1 MSAPTTNEER
11 ARRKRQVQ
19 QQAQQLALSG
29 DWEGAVELNRG
40 ILETTPGDV
49 SALNRLGKALSELGR
64 YGESYAAYS
73 QSYQLDP
80 ANQIARRNLQRL
92 EPLKN
97 LQADEQAPER
107 RHTQARQTMFIEEIG
122 KTRVTELLK
131 LADTTTLARMASGDQ
146 VELRIEG
153 KQILVYSEDGLR
165 LGQLEPRLAQRL
177 ITLIDGGNRYSA
189 AVTVVEPGLLRV
201 IIRET
206 FQHPS
211 QVGRLSFPVDNKP
224 LTPRAYTRATERL
237 YAGDD
242 TDLYTD
248 DDEAEDAEE
257 TEPEEDEEF
266 PEAEE
271 TLTEEPEEEERT
283 I

>member
-1 MSAPTTNEER
+1 MSASTTREER
-11 ARRKRQVQ
+11 ARRKRLVQ
-19 QQAQQLALSG
+19 QQAQLLAQNG
-29 DWEGAVELNRG
+29 DWEAAIEMNKEVLA
-40 ILETTPGDV
+40 TTPNDV
-49 SALNRLGKALSELGR
+49 QALNRLGKAYSELGR
-64 YGESYAAYS
+64 YSESYASYH
-73 QSYQLDP
+73 QSITIDP
-80 ANQIARRNLQRL
+80 ANQIARRNLLRL

-97 LQADEQAPER
+97 LEADDTTTDR

-131 LADTTTLARMASGDQ
+131 LADNTTLARMASGDQ
-146 VELRIEG
+146 VELRVER
-153 KQILVYSEDGLR
+153 KQVVVYSEDGLR

-177 ITLIDGGNRYSA
+177 IGLIDGGNRYSA

-211 QVGRLSFPVDNKP
+211 QSGRLSFPVDNKP
-224 LTPRAYTRATERL
+224 LTPRAYTRASERL
-237 YAGDD
+237 YAADD
-242 TDLYTD
+242 TDLYSD
-248 DDEAEDAEE
+248 DDEPDDAEE

-266 PEAEE
+266 TETEAE
-271 TLTEEPEEEERT
+271 LTEEPEEEERT